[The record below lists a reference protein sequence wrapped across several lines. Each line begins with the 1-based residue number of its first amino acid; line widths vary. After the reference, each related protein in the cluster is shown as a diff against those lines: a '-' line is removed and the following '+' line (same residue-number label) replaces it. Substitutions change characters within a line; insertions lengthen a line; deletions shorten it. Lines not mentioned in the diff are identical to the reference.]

1 MLEELIKIC
10 GNCAELFYQN
20 KSEEAYKI
28 LEGIL
33 TFTKTNLLNIFE
45 GYSNEIVQLF
55 MGKLKILIDRYNH
68 KDNLGIADLLA
79 FELFDFEKTV
89 CKESD
94 SENGVNLGNGYFYR
108 QYSLYDRKLAGRT
121 FAEQFVNFKPYST
134 VVVFGDD
141 ETAND
146 ELKHIFETDDT
157 KTLYLVTTEMAGK
170 PEVEEKLS
178 SVINVHNRELVQ
190 LVSLPNFDRI
200 YENKFNELKSRVEY
214 YIKLETFTKNSGI
227 RDASEIG
234 KNILDNIEYIL
245 NGSSVNKLIERFK
258 SEDLGEIPAIIV
270 SAGPSLDKNIKE
282 LKKAEGKALIIG
294 VDSAL
299 RSLLDN
305 GIKVDM
311 AVSVD
316 PAKHRQPFEH
326 DKIKELPFVFKV
338 NSPNF
343 AVKASKNKI
352 FFEDGYGFK
361 YYSEMLK
368 SVADVELGETKTGG
382 SVANNAF
389 SLAVDLGFKKII
401 FVGQDLAF
409 TGGKSH
415 VTGFINKEVSLRN
428 KSIPS
433 MTTAIGGGMVETS
446 LQMSFYREWFEQ
458 RILELEGAIEV
469 INSTEGGA
477 AIKGSS
483 EMSLEAAIKENC
495 STEFDFESVISS
507 VEPILSEEKQ
517 EEIKLKLKSLKDE
530 LDALENKLKSGIRD
544 YRKLIE
550 FEKLGKGNEG
560 EYRKLINRLGEIN
573 RLDEEV
579 ALLDFTRLFY
589 KEGEEGITDDIYTGA
604 GLLVTDIARKGEA
617 LLKSYIKGVDKCRVA
632 VEDKNQ

>member
-20 KSEEAYKI
+20 KSEEASKI

-33 TFTKTNLLNIFE
+33 TFTKNNILNIFE

-55 MGKLKILIDRYNH
+55 MSKLRILIDRYSH

-94 SENGVNLGNGYFYR
+94 SGNGVNLGDGYFYR
-108 QYSLYDRKLAGRT
+108 KYSLYDRKLAGRT
-121 FAEQFVNFKPYST
+121 FAEQFVNSKPYST
-134 VVVFGDD
+134 LVVFGDD
-141 ETAND
+141 EVANN
-146 ELKHIFETDDT
+146 ELIHILEADDT
-157 KTLYLVTTEMAGK
+157 KTLYCVTTETAGT

-178 SVINVHNRELVQ
+178 SIINVHNRELVQ
-190 LVSLPNFDRI
+190 IVSLPNFDKI
-200 YENKFNELKSRVEY
+200 YENEFNELKGRVDY

-234 KNILDNIEYIL
+234 KNILANIEYIL

-258 SEDLGEIPAIIV
+258 SEEFNEIPAIIV

-282 LKKAEGKALIIG
+282 LKKAEGKAFIIG

-299 RSLLDN
+299 RSLLEN
-305 GIKVDM
+305 EIKVDL

-326 DKIKELPFVFKV
+326 EKIRELPFIFKI

-343 AVKASKNKI
+343 AVKENKNKI

-361 YYSEMLK
+361 YYSEMLM
-368 SVADVELGETKTGG
+368 SVADIELGETKTGG

-401 FVGQDLAF
+401 FAGQDLAF

-415 VTGFINKEVSLRN
+415 VTGFVNKEVSLRN
-428 KSIPS
+428 KSIPG
-433 MTTAIGGGMVETS
+433 MTKAIGGGMVETS
-446 LQMSFYREWFEQ
+446 IQMSFYREWFEK

-469 INSTEGGA
+469 INATEGGA
-477 AIKGSS
+477 AIKGTR

-495 STEFDFESVISS
+495 IKEFDFGSVISS

-517 EEIKLKLKSLKDE
+517 QDIHLRLNSMKAE
-530 LDALENKLKSGIRD
+530 LDALENKLESGIRD
-544 YRKLIE
+544 YQKLIE
-550 FEKLGKGNEG
+550 FEKFGKGNES

-589 KEGEEGITDDIYTGA
+589 KEGEEGITDDIYTGE
-604 GLLVTDIARKGEA
+604 GLSVTDIARKGEA
-617 LLKSYIKGVDKCRVA
+617 LLKSYIKGVENCRVA
-632 VEDKNQ
+632 IEGKN